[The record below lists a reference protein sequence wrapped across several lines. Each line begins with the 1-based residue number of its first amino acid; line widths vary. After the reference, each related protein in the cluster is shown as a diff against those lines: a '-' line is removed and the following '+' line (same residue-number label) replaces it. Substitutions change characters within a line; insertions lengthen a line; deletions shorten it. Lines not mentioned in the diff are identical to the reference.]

1 MERSG
6 NVKALVTGSSSGI
19 GYEIAKY
26 LDELGYE
33 LILVSRYKKE
43 LEEIKKHF
51 KNNVSIIA
59 LDLSNE
65 ESCYEL
71 YKAVTDEK
79 IDILVNNA
87 GFGVHGEFIYTD
99 LNKELEMIDLNIKAV
114 HILTK
119 LFLKD
124 MKKRNKGYIL
134 NVSSLASFQAGPLMA
149 SYYGTKAYVLRLTM
163 AIYEELRRKKYNI
176 NVSILC
182 PGPVETRF
190 NEAAKIRSAISGMSS
205 DYVARYAIN
214 MMFKKKLIII
224 PGFTMILSYYV
235 SKLIP
240 TKLLLKITYDIQK
253 KKEKK
258 WYDTDNDLL
267 FIKNDFSI
275 I

>member
-258 WYDTDNDLL
+258 
-267 FIKNDFSI
+267 
-275 I
+275 